1 MSLAVAFG
9 SFVGSIFGMNVL
21 NRYEESTNAFYI
33 IILAAL
39 GFMGFLVFFVIFMIR
54 RLGALPRNI

>member
-1 MSLAVAFG
+1 
-9 SFVGSIFGMNVL
+9 MNVL